1 MEKIKR
7 MALFGV
13 VLILALIGVL
23 IPNST
28 NVSAATPVTLSISPI
43 NNNMEIGADFW
54 VNVKMSQVVDL
65 NSYQFD
71 ISYDPSVIQIQGQEG
86 GSDVVGGVITDTST
100 IPSTV
105 TNYPITWRF
114 TVTGT
119 QGEITIIGSLPLHNV
134 AKGSGVAAR
143 IHFRVVGTYGGQSAI
158 IPNDI
163 SLRNRYNL
171 PITLST
177 PGQGIV
183 RILYPPVTVSI
194 DAPANLTVG
203 GRFTA
208 RVDVSLVS
216 DLQAFQFDIT
226 YNPNVIRII
235 GPESE
240 AEGVTAG
247 LIDFTPIPI
256 SWWSYVPF
264 GSPGTIRV
272 IGNVLDTLDEGVNS
286 ATGIGH
292 LADFNFEVVGA
303 LGSSTPLTF
312 TTTSNFNNV
321 LFNSTGSSINA
332 VTWTNTLCRVNNN
345 CSITTNSPLPLGEES
360 VPYSTNLS
368 AWGGTPPYVWSDN
381 GNLPAGL
388 SLDPSTGVLSGTPS
402 TSFGPDTVTI
412 GVTDQAGST
421 TNKDFLLRII
431 AAPEI
436 TTSSLKVGEIGLPYT
451 QDLQAT
457 GGVPPYQWDIVSGAI
472 PPGLILDP
480 SSGQISGTPSGN
492 GTTVTLTFS
501 VIDSFGG
508 SSQKSL
514 PITILIEPTITTNS
528 PLPTGEVG
536 KAYSKTL
543 TFLGGT
549 PPIRWSIP
557 AGALPQGLTLNA
569 ATGLISGT
577 PTRVTSPTILTFRA
591 TESTGRSAIKQLSI
605 AVVAKPVITTTALP
619 GMEVGSIYTAN
630 VAYAG
635 GVGPFIWSIK
645 SGALPSGLTINRN
658 SGVISG
664 VPTRA
669 ATYIFTVMVL
679 DSLGGTDDQ
688 ALTIIVRPAPVI
700 STTSLADGEM
710 GSIYSKT
717 LTATGGIT
725 PYTWSITSGSLPGGL
740 TLNSTTGGISGRST
754 SSGTYAIT
762 FKVTDKVGGS
772 STRNLSISMNA
783 GPVITTTALIE
794 GELRLAYKQVLTATG
809 GTLPYKWTITSG
821 SMPTGLLLSTTGV
834 ISGKSTA
841 PVINKSVTIKVTSAL
856 GSSSSKTFLIT
867 IFKAPVIT
875 TTSLAKGET
884 GASYSQTLKGAD
896 GKPPYTWSISYGILP
911 TGLIL
916 NPATGMISGTPTKVY
931 PAKTI
936 TFKLTDSLGG
946 FITRSISMAVVAGPS
961 ITNNAL
967 ANGEVGFAYTQYLF
981 VTGGVS
987 PYTWS
992 LVSGPLPEGLTFNP
1006 VTAVISGKPAKAGG
1020 PYLLSFRVV
1029 DRAGGAET
1037 KTFSMSICL
1046 APTITTSS
1054 LNNGEVGRKY
1064 YAQLAVTQGLNP
1076 YKWAILSGKLP
1087 PGLLLNTT
1095 TGVISGTPTSIY
1107 GPVQVVFKVT
1117 DAVGVSSTANLSMR
1131 IVAAPVIT
1139 TTSPL
1144 PTGEIG
1150 ISYSRNLAAI
1160 NGVPP
1165 YKWSVQSGTLP
1176 RGLTLNSSTGLIS
1189 GTPEVTTAGNTI
1201 IFKLVDN
1208 LGGTAT
1214 KSLLLKVAGAPQIS
1228 TTALVNGRAGLAYL
1242 QTLKAENGVPAYS
1255 WSIVS
1260 GILPTGLNLNSATGV
1275 LSGKPVS
1282 RVGPVAITFKVTDSL
1297 GGSTLKT
1304 LLITIS

>member
-1 MEKIKR
+1 MEKIKKIS
-7 MALFGV
+7 LFGV
-13 VLILALIGVL
+13 VLILALIGVI
-23 IPNST
+23 IPHST

-43 NNNMEIGADFW
+43 NNNMEIGDDFW

-71 ISYDPSVIQIQGQEG
+71 ISYDPSVIQIQGIEG
-86 GSDVVGGVITDTST
+86 GGSVTGGVITDTST
-100 IPSTV
+100 IPNTV
-105 TNYPITWRF
+105 TNFPITWRF
-114 TVTGT
+114 TITGT

-163 SLRNRYNL
+163 SLRNKYNL

-183 RILYPPVTVSI
+183 KILYPPVIVSI
-194 DAPANLTVG
+194 DAPSNLTVG

-208 RVDVSLVS
+208 RIDVSLVS
-216 DLQAFQFDIT
+216 DLQACQFDIT
-226 YNPNVIRII
+226 YNPNVISII

-240 AEGVTAG
+240 EQGVTAG

-272 IGNVLDTLDEGVNS
+272 IGNVLDTLDAETTS

-292 LADFNFEVVGA
+292 LADLNFEVVGA

-312 TTTSNFNNV
+312 TATSNFNNV
-321 LFNSTGSSINA
+321 LFNSTGNSISE
-332 VTWTNTLCRVNNN
+332 VTWTNTLCRVNNG
-345 CSITTNSPLPLGEES
+345 CSIITNSPLPLGEEG
-360 VPYSTNLS
+360 VPYSTDLT
-368 AWGGTPPYVWSDN
+368 AWGGTPPYQWSDG

-388 SLDPSTGVLSGTPS
+388 SLDPATGVLSGTPS
-402 TSFGPDTVTI
+402 TSFGPDTVTV

-421 TNKDFLLRII
+421 TSKDLLLRII
-431 AAPEI
+431 RAPEI
-436 TTSSLKVGEIGLPYT
+436 TTSSLEVGEISKPYT
-451 QDLQAT
+451 QDLTAT

-480 SSGQISGTPSGN
+480 ASGQISGTPSGN
-492 GTTVTLTFS
+492 GVTVTLTFS
-501 VIDSFGG
+501 ITDSFGG

-514 PITILIEPTITTNS
+514 PITILVEPTITTNS
-528 PLPTGEVG
+528 PLPSGEVG
-536 KAYSKTL
+536 KAYSTTL
-543 TFLGGT
+543 NFLGGT
-549 PPIRWSIP
+549 PPVRWTIP
-557 AGALPQGLTLNA
+557 VGVLPQGLTLNA
-569 ATGLISGT
+569 TTGIISGT
-577 PTRVTSPTILTFRA
+577 PTRVTSATVLTFRA
-591 TESTGRSAIKQLSI
+591 TESTGRSVIKQLSI
-605 AVVAKPVITTTALP
+605 AVVAKPVITTTTLA
-619 GMEVGSIYTAN
+619 GMEVGSVYTAN
-630 VAYAG
+630 LAYTG

-664 VPTRA
+664 IPTRA

-679 DSLGGTDDQ
+679 DSLGGIDDQ

-700 STTSLADGEM
+700 STTSLADGEV

-725 PYTWSITSGSLPGGL
+725 PYTWSIASGSLPGGL
-740 TLNSTTGGISGRST
+740 ILNNGTGGISGRST

-772 STRNLSISMNA
+772 STKNLSIKMNA
-783 GPVITTTALIE
+783 GPVITTTALNE

-821 SMPTGLLLSTTGV
+821 SLPTGLLLSTTGV
-834 ISGKSTA
+834 ISGKPTI

-856 GSSSSKTFLIT
+856 GSSSSKTYLVSVL
-867 IFKAPVIT
+867 KAPVIT
-875 TTSLAKGET
+875 TTALAKGET
-884 GASYSQTLKGAD
+884 GALYSQTLKGSE
-896 GKPPYTWSISYGILP
+896 GKPPYTWSISSGILP
-911 TGLIL
+911 AGLTL
-916 NPATGMISGTPTKVY
+916 NPATGTISGTPTTVYTSKV
-931 PAKTI
+931 I

-992 LVSGPLPEGLTFNP
+992 MVSGPLPEGLTFNP
-1006 VTAVISGKPAKAGG
+1006 VTAVISGKPTKAGG

-1029 DRAGGAET
+1029 DSAGGAAT

-1046 APTITTSS
+1046 APTITTTS
-1054 LNNGEVGRKY
+1054 LSNGEVGRKY
-1064 YAQLAVTQGLNP
+1064 NAQLAVSQGLSP
-1076 YKWAILSGKLP
+1076 YKWAILSGRLP
-1087 PGLLLNTT
+1087 PGLLLNST

-1150 ISYSRNLAAI
+1150 IAYSYNLNAI

-1165 YKWSVQSGTLP
+1165 YRWAIQSGTLP
-1176 RGLTLNSSTGLIS
+1176 RGLTLNTSTGLIS
-1189 GTPEVTTAGNTI
+1189 GTPGVTTAGNI
-1201 IFKLVDN
+1201 IVFKLIDN

-1242 QTLKAENGVPAYS
+1242 QTLKATNGVPAYS

-1260 GILPTGLNLNSATGV
+1260 GILPAGLNFNSATGV
-1275 LSGKPVS
+1275 INGTPVS
-1282 RVGPVAITFKVTDSL
+1282 RVGPLAITFKVTDSL
-1297 GGSTLKT
+1297 GGSTIKILFV
-1304 LLITIS
+1304 TIS